1 VELSCF
7 GMQKMGGG
15 ECLRPRLGGRW
26 EAEAAAT
33 CKARSAAS
41 TSSSGGVVDRDALC
55 GSSSRHCTAA
65 SSPDEETKH
74 LGRCRRAVTLISPV
88 VSKRRRRVGR
98 ALCRPAYVEIG
109 PVKKPTSSVLQCI
122 AS

>member
-1 VELSCF
+1 MELSCF

-41 TSSSGGVVDRDALC
+41 TSSSGGVVWIEMHFVVAVV
-55 GSSSRHCTAA
+55 GTA
-65 SSPDEETKH
+65 
-74 LGRCRRAVTLISPV
+74 
-88 VSKRRRRVGR
+88 RRRHPQMRRQNTLVV
-98 ALCRPAYVEIG
+98 AAEL
-109 PVKKPTSSVLQCI
+109 SH
-122 AS
+122 